1 MAADCE
7 GDLVILVPGR
17 DEQAA
22 LEGILAR
29 HEALGFRPISAE
41 FQRHP
46 DRDPGCLL
54 RAHEFLRPQAN
65 RFRHAL
71 VLFDRKGCGQ
81 EGKGRAGL
89 EHEVES
95 RLSASGWGDRAAVV
109 VIDPELEVWVWSDS
123 PHVEAHLGWEGREPD
138 LHTWMLQEGFL
149 QQDQA
154 KPARPREAVDR
165 VLRVARKRRSSSIY
179 RQLAQ
184 DVSLTRCEDPAFL
197 KLRETLRSWFG
208 S

>member
-1 MAADCE
+1 MATAAE
-7 GDLVILVPGR
+7 RDLVILVPGA

-29 HEALGFRPISAE
+29 HQALGIHPIWAE

-71 VLFDRKGCGQ
+71 VLFDRNGCGQ
-81 EGKGRAGL
+81 EDKTREEL
-89 EHEVES
+89 EHQVES

-138 LHTWMLQEGFL
+138 LHAWMVREGFRREG
-149 QQDQA
+149 QA
-154 KPARPREAVDR
+154 KPRQPKEAVER
-165 VLRVARKRRSSSIY
+165 ALREARKRRSSAIY
-179 RQLAQ
+179 QHLAEE
-184 DVSLTRCEDPAFL
+184 VSLTRCEDPAFL

-208 S
+208 P